1 MTQFNQGPQFKLNNE
16 TYKIDLMDQKK
27 KSKKKLNISESKVDK
42 WARQS
47 GFFRK
52 SSQKDRKSEKSP
64 VGTIY
69 HQKKTVRTS
78 RSTPR

>member
-1 MTQFNQGPQFKLNNE
+1 MSSE
-16 TYKIDLMDQKK
+16 VYKIDLMNQKK
-27 KSKKKLNISESKVDK
+27 KSGKKLNISSSKINK
-42 WARQS
+42 WARES

-52 SSQKDRKSEKSP
+52 SSQKDRESEKSP